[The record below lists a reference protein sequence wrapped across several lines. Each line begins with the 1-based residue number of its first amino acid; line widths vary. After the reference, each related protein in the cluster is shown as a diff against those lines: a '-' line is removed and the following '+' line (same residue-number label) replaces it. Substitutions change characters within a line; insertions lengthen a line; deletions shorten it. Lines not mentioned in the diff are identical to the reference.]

1 MLKYIH
7 EHKGYPKF
15 TWDLS
20 IILNLLTEVSA
31 RQGRILGKMQQFGFD
46 IQQEASLNALTEEI
60 TKSSEI
66 EGEILNSE
74 QVRSSLAKWLNI
86 NLENEN
92 APSHYIEGV
101 VEAVMDA
108 VRNYEK
114 PLTEERLFGWHATL
128 FPTGRS
134 GIHKIKVAEF
144 RDSDI
149 KVVSNKRYNEI
160 VHYEAPAPEKIHKQ
174 MSGFLN
180 WLNICDNENPLL
192 KAAIAHL
199 WFVIIHP
206 FDDGNGRLTRIITE
220 MMLAR
225 AENTYLRFYSMS
237 AQMQKEKKEYYKILE
252 QTTTGNLDITA
263 WLIWFLKCLG
273 RAIESSSEII
283 DKVLRKAAFWQKNSA
298 EISNKTQREIINRLF
313 DGFTGNLTSGKIQ
326 KIFKISQPTAIRML
340 NDLVEKGFLKIC
352 GAGRSTHY
360 VLAESS
366 LTTESNLN
374 GFAI

>member
-1 MLKYIH
+1 MPKYIH
-7 EHKGYPKF
+7 EHNGYPKF
-15 TWDLS
+15 TWDLN
-20 IILNLLTEVSA
+20 IILNLLTEVST
-31 RQGRILGKMQQFGFD
+31 RQGHILGKMQQFGFD
-46 IQQEASLNALTEEI
+46 VQQEASLNALTEEI

-86 NLENEN
+86 NLENET
-92 APSHYIEGV
+92 APSHYIEGI

-108 VRNYEK
+108 VRNYKE

-144 RDSDI
+144 RDSDM
-149 KVVSNKRYNEI
+149 KVVSNKRYLEI
-160 VHYEAPAPEKIHKQ
+160 VHYEAPAPKKIQEQ
-174 MSGFLN
+174 MNDFLN
-180 WLNICDNENPLL
+180 WLNIYDNENPLL

-220 MMLAR
+220 MSLAR

-237 AQMQKEKKEYYKILE
+237 AQIQKEKKEYYKILE
-252 QTTTGNLDITA
+252 QTTTGNLDITT

-273 RAIESSSEII
+273 RAIESSDEII
-283 DKVLRKAAFWQKNSA
+283 DKVLRKAAFWQKNA
-298 EISNKTQREIINRLF
+298 TEISNKTQREIINRLF
-313 DGFTGNLTSGKIQ
+313 DGFTGNLTSGKIEN
-326 KIFKISQPTAIRML
+326 IFKISQPTAIRML
-340 NDLVEKGFLKIC
+340 NDLVEKGFLEIC

-360 VLAESS
+360 VLAKSS
-366 LTTESNLN
+366 KK
-374 GFAI
+374 